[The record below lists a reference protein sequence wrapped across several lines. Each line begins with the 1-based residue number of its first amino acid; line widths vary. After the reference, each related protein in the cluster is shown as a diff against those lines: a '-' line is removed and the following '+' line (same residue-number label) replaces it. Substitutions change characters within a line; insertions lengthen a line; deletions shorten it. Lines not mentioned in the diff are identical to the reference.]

1 MNIYQDI
8 ILDHYH
14 HPHNKGKISHPSNS
28 VLTNNPLCGD
38 KIEMMV
44 VYDRDKV
51 KEIKFHGE
59 GCVISQA
66 SASMLTDYAKNK
78 SKHELKK
85 LDSKFIIKM
94 IGIDLGMNRIKCAV
108 LPLEALQKLLI

>member
-14 HPHNKGKISHPSNS
+14 HPRNQGKLNKYDRSI
-28 VLTNNPLCGD
+28 VINNPLCGD
-38 KIEMMV
+38 RIEMAIIFE
-44 VYDRDKV
+44 KNKI
-51 KEIKFHGE
+51 KEIKFNGD
-59 GCVISQA
+59 GCVISIA
-66 SASMLTDYAKNK
+66 SASMLTNFAKNK

-94 IGIDLGMNRIKCAV
+94 LGIDLGMNRIKCAV
-108 LPLEALQKLLI
+108 LPLEAFHKLL

>member
-14 HPHNKGKISHPSNS
+14 HPHNKGKIDHPDNS

-38 KIEMMV
+38 KIEMTV
-44 VYDRDKV
+44 ILDKNKI
-51 KEIKFHGE
+51 KEIKFSGE

-78 SKHELKK
+78 SKQELKK

-94 IGIDLGMNRIKCAV
+94 LGIDLGINRIKCAL
-108 LPLEALQKLLI
+108 LPLEALRKLLV

>member
-14 HPHNKGKISHPSNS
+14 HPHNKGKIDHPDNS

-38 KIEMMV
+38 KIEMTV
-44 VYDRDKV
+44 ILDKNKI
-51 KEIKFHGE
+51 KEIKFSGE

-66 SASMLTDYAKNK
+66 SASMLTDYAKNR
-78 SKHELKK
+78 SKQELKK

-94 IGIDLGMNRIKCAV
+94 LGIDLGVNRIKCAV
-108 LPLEALQKLLI
+108 LPLEALQKLLV

>member
-14 HPHNKGKISHPSNS
+14 HPHNQGSLDTPDKSIQVS
-28 VLTNNPLCGD
+28 NPLCGD
-38 KIEMMV
+38 KIKMTIIFEKGKV
-44 VYDRDKV
+44 LKV
-51 KEIKFHGE
+51 KFSGE
-59 GCVISQA
+59 GCVISTA
-66 SASMLTDYAKNK
+66 SASMLTDYVKNR

-94 IGIDLGMNRIKCAV
+94 LGIDLGMNRIKCAV
-108 LPLEALQKLLI
+108 LPLEALHKLLV

>member
-14 HPHNKGKISHPSNS
+14 HPHNFGNLNKFSKSIQVS
-28 VLTNNPLCGD
+28 NPLCGD
-38 KIEMMV
+38 KIGMTVNFE
-44 VYDRDKV
+44 KNEI
-51 KEIKFHGE
+51 KEIKFQGE
-59 GCVISQA
+59 GCVISTA

-94 IGIDLGMNRIKCAV
+94 LGIDLGLNRIKCAV
-108 LPLEALQKLLI
+108 LPLEALHKLL

>member
-1 MNIYQDI
+1 MNIYRDI

-14 HPHNKGKISHPSNS
+14 HPHNKGKIGHPDNS

-38 KIEMMV
+38 KIGMTIT
-44 VYDRDKV
+44 YDKNII
-51 KEIKFHGE
+51 KEIKFSGE

-78 SKHELKK
+78 SKQELKK

-94 IGIDLGMNRIKCAV
+94 LGIDLGMNRIKCAV
-108 LPLEALQKLLI
+108 LPLEALQKLLV

>member
-14 HPHNKGKISHPSNS
+14 RPHNQGKINKPDQS
-28 VLTNNPLCGD
+28 VTVNNPLCGD
-38 KIEMMV
+38 KMMMMV
-44 VYDRDKV
+44 NFEKN
-51 KEIKFHGE
+51 EIKKIKFQGK
-59 GCVISQA
+59 GCVISNA
-66 SASMLTDYAKNK
+66 SASMLTDYVKGK
-78 SKHELKK
+78 SKQELKK

-94 IGIDLGMNRIKCAV
+94 LGIDLGINRIKCAV

>member
-14 HPHNKGKISHPSNS
+14 HPHNKGKIDHPDNS

-38 KIEMMV
+38 KIEMTV
-44 VYDRDKV
+44 ILDKNKI
-51 KEIKFHGE
+51 KEIKFSGE

-66 SASMLTDYAKNK
+66 SASMLTDYAKNR
-78 SKHELKK
+78 SKQELKK

-94 IGIDLGMNRIKCAV
+94 LGIDLGINRIKCAL
-108 LPLEALQKLLI
+108 LPLQALQKLLI

>member
-8 ILDHYH
+8 ILNHYH
-14 HPHNKGKISHPSNS
+14 HPHNKGKIIHPNNS
-28 VLTNNPLCGD
+28 TLTNNPLCGD
-38 KIEMMV
+38 KIEMTV
-44 VYDRDKV
+44 IFDKGRV
-51 KEIKFHGE
+51 KEIKFQGE

-66 SASMLTDYAKNK
+66 SASMLTDYAKNN

-94 IGIDLGMNRIKCAV
+94 LGIDLGLNRIKCAV
-108 LPLEALQKLLI
+108 LPLEALHRLL

>member
-14 HPHNKGKISHPSNS
+14 HPHNKGKINNPDKTIQ
-28 VLTNNPLCGD
+28 VKNPLCGD
-38 KIEMMV
+38 VIEMMV
-44 VYDRDKV
+44 LFDKNKV
-51 KEIKFHGE
+51 KEIKFSSE

-66 SASMLTDYAKNK
+66 SVSMLTDYAKNK
-78 SKHELKK
+78 SKQELKK

-94 IGIDLGMNRIKCAV
+94 LGIDLGMNRIKCAV
-108 LPLEALQKLLI
+108 LPLEALQKLLV

>member
-14 HPHNKGKISHPSNS
+14 HPHNKGKISHPNNS
-28 VLTNNPLCGD
+28 VLANNPLCGD
-38 KIEMMV
+38 KIEMMII
-44 VYDRDKV
+44 YDKDKIKEV
-51 KEIKFHGE
+51 KFNGE

-94 IGIDLGMNRIKCAV
+94 LGIDLGVNRIKCAV
-108 LPLEALQKLLI
+108 LPLEALQKLL